1 MVDRVEAILA
11 AEERSREQM
20 ARQFDSFSNAVS
32 CWNFY
37 KLHLLKAV
45 PIVQI
50 PTTES
55 SRSKLKQKLKTKAKK
70 SSSPSKPKVK
80 SGAKTKTAKTE
91 NRRRGTFSSPRST
104 SAFLSRHAYNQSSF
118 LVPMKLLL

>member
-32 CWNFY
+32 CLNLNNF
-37 KLHLLKAV
+37 HLLNAAS
-45 PIVQI
+45 IVQI

-80 SGAKTKTAKTE
+80 TGAKAKTAKTE
-91 NRRRGTFSSPRST
+91 NRRRGTFSSPRAT
-104 SAFLSRHAYNQSSF
+104 SAFISRQI
-118 LVPMKLLL
+118 

>member
-32 CWNFY
+32 CLNCY
-37 KLHLLKAV
+37 KLLLFIAAFF
-45 PIVQI
+45 VQI
-50 PTTES
+50 PTTEP

-70 SSSPSKPKVK
+70 SSSPNKPKVK
-80 SGAKTKTAKTE
+80 SGAKTKMAKTE

-104 SAFLSRHAYNQSSF
+104 SAFLSRHAQNQSSF
-118 LVPMKLLL
+118 LVPKKLLL

>member
-32 CWNFY
+32 FWNFY

-45 PIVQI
+45 SIVQI

-80 SGAKTKTAKTE
+80 TGAKTKTE

-104 SAFLSRHAYNQSSF
+104 SAFLSRHA
-118 LVPMKLLL
+118 